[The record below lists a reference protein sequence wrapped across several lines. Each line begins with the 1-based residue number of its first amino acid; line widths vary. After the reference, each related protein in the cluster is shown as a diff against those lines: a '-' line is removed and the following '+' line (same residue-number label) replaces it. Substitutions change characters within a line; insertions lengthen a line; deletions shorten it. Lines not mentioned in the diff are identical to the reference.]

1 MYCTKVTAAIRE
13 LVAITG
19 LPVVETFKEQELFQR
34 IRRTFLW
41 ACWFI
46 SKPTWGS
53 FVKRSDLVIAI
64 GYDPIEYEAQLE
76 CRKDARVIV
85 IDEVQMEIDQ
95 YMQPEE
101 ELIGDMSK
109 NILKLSEAFSEP
121 ILTEDAQD
129 YLETLQEKL
138 TIKEV
143 KQVQLKIGYIH

>member
-1 MYCTKVTAAIRE
+1 MTQLNMRH
-13 LVAITG
+13 
-19 LPVVETFKEQELFQR
+19 
-34 IRRTFLW
+34 
-41 ACWFI
+41 
-46 SKPTWGS
+46 
-53 FVKRSDLVIAI
+53 VI
-64 GYDPIEYEAQLE
+64 GTQ
-76 CRKDARVIV
+76 KDARVIV

-143 KQVQLKIGYIH
+143 KQVQLKIDYIH

>member
-1 MYCTKVTAAIRE
+1 M
-13 LVAITG
+13 
-19 LPVVETFKEQELFQR
+19 
-34 IRRTFLW
+34 
-41 ACWFI
+41 
-46 SKPTWGS
+46 
-53 FVKRSDLVIAI
+53 IAI
-64 GYDPIEYEAQLE
+64 GYDPIEYEARNWNAE
-76 CRKDARVIV
+76 KDARVIV

-138 TIKEV
+138 TIKE
-143 KQVQLKIGYIH
+143 KTSTIENRLHPLEIVQTLQEKPRMK

>member
-1 MYCTKVTAAIRE
+1 MER
-13 LVAITG
+13 
-19 LPVVETFKEQELFQR
+19 
-34 IRRTFLW
+34 
-41 ACWFI
+41 
-46 SKPTWGS
+46 
-53 FVKRSDLVIAI
+53 
-64 GYDPIEYEAQLE
+64 
-76 CRKDARVIV
+76 RKDARVIV

-143 KQVQLKIGYIH
+143 KQVQLKIDYIH

>member
-1 MYCTKVTAAIRE
+1 MTQLNMRH
-13 LVAITG
+13 
-19 LPVVETFKEQELFQR
+19 
-34 IRRTFLW
+34 
-41 ACWFI
+41 
-46 SKPTWGS
+46 
-53 FVKRSDLVIAI
+53 VI
-64 GYDPIEYEAQLE
+64 E